1 MLIIFLTQDKN
12 WTWFGLFGSILL
24 FIGGLLNLFKVF
36 KMQQMDGHG
45 LERLRGGARERL
57 AREREGQLPLLEDN
71 QTDSRRRPVR
81 KPYKDVLVESS
92 QA

>member
-1 MLIIFLTQDKN
+1 MQPM
-12 WTWFGLFGSILL
+12 
-24 FIGGLLNLFKVF
+24 GGT
-36 KMQQMDGHG
+36 G

-57 AREREGQLPLLEDN
+57 AIEREGQVPLLEDQN

-92 QA
+92 QAWSIYSPNFVVVS